1 MLKLTTLY
9 PIQKF
14 RHNGYP
20 VTSNASGKVLVYGP
34 THCWVLLL
42 E

>member
-1 MLKLTTLY
+1 MIMSTLH

-14 RHNGYP
+14 RHYGYP
-20 VTSNASGKVLVYGP
+20 VMSSASAKVLFYGA

>member
-1 MLKLTTLY
+1 MLKSTTLY

-14 RHNGYP
+14 RHYGYP
-20 VTSNASGKVLVYGP
+20 VTSNASAKVLVYGM

>member
-1 MLKLTTLY
+1 MMKSTTLY
-9 PIQKF
+9 PLQKF
-14 RHNGYP
+14 RHYGYP
-20 VTSNASGKVLVYGP
+20 VTSNASAKVLFYGL